1 MIQNGL
7 DKILEKDNNPPGSL
21 DEIYLKYKGVELQ
34 FFAVPLYGYSYDK
47 NGKHEYCGYHSLD
60 ELLDVV
66 IKELDEPKTLREI
79 LRETPPDEV
88 DVW

>member
-7 DKILEKDNNPPGSL
+7 DKILEMNENPPGSL
-21 DEIYLKYKGVELQ
+21 EEFQLKYKNVELQ
-34 FFAVPLYGYSYDK
+34 FFAVMLYGYSYDQ
-47 NGKHEYCGYHSLD
+47 NGKHEYCGYDSLD